1 MIDQYR
7 SNSLAIKGVEANID
21 VLKLNLQTLNM
32 AAWTP
37 ALALSFTSTPA
48 YIGSDKSDWLKDI
61 GDRDKWYDSGTLSFT
76 LAFNVTNLLPWSTNR
91 QQAQDLQAN
100 IDKLNLTL
108 ETVKENYKL
117 EVRQAVDKLEQ
128 ARTKIESM
136 TRNITLAQEA
146 YEATYR
152 NYRNGMTELLD
163 LRDSETSLNQAK
175 LGLLNQKFEY
185 ISALL
190 DLETKLNTKLTQ

>member
-1 MIDQYR
+1 
-7 SNSLAIKGVEANID
+7 
-21 VLKLNLQTLNM
+21 M

-37 ALALSFTSTPA
+37 DLSLNFSATPA
-48 YIGSDKSDWLKDI
+48 YIGTDHADWIKDI
-61 GDRDKWYDSGTLSFT
+61 GDRDKWYDSGSLSFT
-76 LAFNVTNLLPWSTNR
+76 LAFNLANLLPWSANR
-91 QQAQDLQAN
+91 QQAKDLQAN

-108 ETVKENYKL
+108 DTVKENYKL
-117 EVRQAVDKLEQ
+117 EVRQAVDKLVQ
-128 ARTKIESM
+128 AKDKIDSM
-136 TRNITLAQEA
+136 TRNIALAQEA
-146 YEATYR
+146 YDVTYR

-190 DLETKLNTKLTQ
+190 DLETKLNTTLSK